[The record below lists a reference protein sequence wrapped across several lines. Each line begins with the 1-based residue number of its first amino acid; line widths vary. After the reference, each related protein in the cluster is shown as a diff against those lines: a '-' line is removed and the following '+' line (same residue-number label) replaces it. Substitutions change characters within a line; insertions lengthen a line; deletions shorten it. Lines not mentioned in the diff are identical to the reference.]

1 MKIKTSQDLVIINQ
15 QIIQIDDEIA
25 YIRHQLKYDANLQ
38 HTDHQRLSKQSSI
51 LHDKL
56 EEYYAKLGKK

>member
-25 YIRHQLKYDANLQ
+25 YIRHKLKYDANLN
-38 HTDHQRLSKQSSI
+38 R
-51 LHDKL
+51 
-56 EEYYAKLGKK
+56 